1 MPSRQAAER
10 PQGVL
15 QALGQSDE
23 AFAAEHDMG
32 MLEAGERQ
40 PEVTEPVIERLIRA
54 CCTG

>member
-1 MPSRQAAER
+1 MPSRHAAER

-15 QALGQSDE
+15 QALDQSDE

-32 MLEAGERQ
+32 VLEAGERQ
-40 PEVTEPVIERLIRA
+40 PEVTELVIERLIRA